1 MRRCGRA
8 RLGPVS
14 PRRAPWRRMRDPNA
28 PNPQDMQR
36 PPSHCAKRGP
46 GADVQAKAA
55 PPARLRRSETVF
67 QIKAYLKNNKTWRLG
82 KAPAR
87 PDAAVEVGGADR
99 GRERSRHGGGPHT
112 KPSGAVPLGPH
123 APRSPG
129 RSPHQPLTSPQLS
142 GNAPV
147 PTRVPRPGR
156 PPCPCHHSHRAPR
169 RPSMPW
175 VLRQPPVLGPGRSP
189 PESRQAPLPP
199 AQAPPAVTGHPR
211 TVAHVPARPRPS
223 GSGSCEM
230 RKAGPFV

>member
-1 MRRCGRA
+1 MTGCPLRPGPSAPSALCPLPATARTSEDAEGQRLRRGRSDPGWAVQRRGRAPGWHRRLGTLQAGHPEPVPRLRAPSPAGAQPGTSAGSRDEASEVRRCGRA

-14 PRRAPWRRMRDPNA
+14 PRRAPWPRMRDPNA

-99 GRERSRHGGGPHT
+99 GRERSRHGGGPQT
-112 KPSGAVPLGPH
+112 KPSELSPSDRMPPGALAAAH
-123 APRSPG
+123 TSLSRPRS
-129 RSPHQPLTSPQLS
+129 
-142 GNAPV
+142 
-147 PTRVPRPGR
+147 
-156 PPCPCHHSHRAPR
+156 
-169 RPSMPW
+169 
-175 VLRQPPVLGPGRSP
+175 
-189 PESRQAPLPP
+189 
-199 AQAPPAVTGHPR
+199 
-211 TVAHVPARPRPS
+211 
-223 GSGSCEM
+223 
-230 RKAGPFV
+230 

>member
-1 MRRCGRA
+1 MCRCGRA

-99 GRERSRHGGGPHT
+99 GRERSRHGGGPQT

-169 RPSMPW
+169 RAVRACRGCSDSPRSWGRDVLLRNPDRRPSHRPR
-175 VLRQPPVLGPGRSP
+175 LRPLS
-189 PESRQAPLPP
+189 QATP
-199 AQAPPAVTGHPR
+199 AQWHTCLHAGGPLAQGHVR
-211 TVAHVPARPRPS
+211 
-223 GSGSCEM
+223 
-230 RKAGPFV
+230 